1 MGKLLGHQIR
11 NHFKNNWFIPVLPVA
26 LIIFGTIFVN
36 VNHSIGDI
44 AIASGIVALMFGYVV
59 AAVSV
64 IFGDY
69 NMFFGDSALFY
80 ESIPI
85 SPSAK
90 TFSRFLYY
98 LIMFIIYSL
107 YVGLIVFLFMAV
119 PSVDGGGVINVTWA
133 DINELI
139 NEVGIRNILVII
151 AWCLLFLFGNIIRII
166 FSVTLGGGKKLRRL
180 GLGGPFFVYIG
191 LGLIEG
197 GVMYILDKFDLFTN
211 IELFLNNGEV
221 FMRGMGIGILIPML
235 LETIALFAAVYYM
248 HKSRISVN

>member
-26 LIIFGTIFVN
+26 LIIFGIIFSN
-36 VNHSIGDI
+36 VNNKIGVS
-44 AIASGIVALMFGYVV
+44 AVALGMMALMFGYF
-59 AAVSV
+59 AAAITV
-64 IFGDY
+64 IVGDY

-80 ESIPI
+80 ESTPI

-107 YVGLIVFLFMAV
+107 YLGLMFYLFMFV
-119 PSVDGGGVINVTWA
+119 PSVDGGVINITWA

-139 NEVGIRNILVII
+139 NEVGIRNILVLV
-151 AWCLLFLFGNIIRII
+151 AWVLMFLFNNIIGII
-166 FSVTLGGGKKLRRL
+166 FAVTFGGGKKFRRF
-180 GLGGPFFVYIG
+180 GLGGPVLVYIG
-191 LGLIEG
+191 LGMIEG
-197 GVMYILDKFDLFTN
+197 AVLYGLDKLDLFTN
-211 IELFLNNGEV
+211 IELLLNNGDV

-235 LETIALFAAVYYM
+235 LETIALFFAVYYM
-248 HKSRISVN
+248 HKSRISVS

>member
-11 NHFKNNWFIPVLPVA
+11 NHFRNNWFIPVLPVA
-26 LIIFGTIFVN
+26 LILFGVLFSN
-36 VNHSIGDI
+36 VNNKIGVSAV
-44 AIASGIVALMFGYVV
+44 AIGMMALMFGYF
-59 AAVSV
+59 AAAITV
-64 IFGDY
+64 IVGDY

-80 ESIPI
+80 ESTPI

-119 PSVDGGGVINVTWA
+119 PSVDGGVIDATWA
-133 DINELI
+133 DISEEI
-139 NEVGIRNILVII
+139 NEVGIRNILVLI
-151 AWCLLFLFGNIIRII
+151 AWCLLFLFNNIISII
-166 FSVTLGGGKKLRRL
+166 FAVTLGGGKQLRRF
-180 GLGGPFFVYIG
+180 GLGGPVLVYIV

-197 GVMYILDKFDLFTN
+197 AIIFILDKFDLFTN
-211 IELFLNNGEV
+211 IELLQNNGDV

-235 LETIALFAAVYYM
+235 LETIALFFAVYYM
-248 HKSRISVN
+248 HKNRISVN